1 MTQAYYDNPA
11 LLGIPFDQYE
21 RYQMIREAIQAAAP
35 VIAPDRP
42 LKILDVGGYAQLRR
56 GGEILLA
63 RAFLPDHT
71 VYVLDQPVCPLPGYF
86 QGDGRRLQFADQ
98 CFDLVISCDAL
109 EHVPAEDRRAFWQE
123 LLRVSRAGVLL
134 TAPFAHPQVV
144 AGEQFLFAYIYRE
157 TNGFEQRQLRE
168 HAAYGLPDLDA
179 TLALLG
185 ELGATG
191 CAYPGGQVE
200 LWLGMML
207 VKHYLLLNMHSLDL
221 EEFLDAYYIKH
232 LGATE
237 RREPAYRHLV
247 LAAPQMRSAW
257 LAAADAALNHAV
269 QSPPD
274 LAPESVTAQ
283 RAVQQQLAWLLQQ
296 QRELHAYIATL
307 EQTLAQKQQYIAQ
320 LETLLRRIEGGRV
333 MRLLNQLKR
342 R

>member
-35 VIAPDRP
+35 IIAPDRP
-42 LKILDVGGYAQLRR
+42 LKVLDVGGYAQLRR

-63 RAFLPDHT
+63 RAFLPEHT
-71 VYVLDQPVCPLPGYF
+71 VYVLDQPACHLPGYF

-144 AGEQFLFAYIYRE
+144 ACEQALFDYIYRE

-179 TLALLG
+179 TLAMLG

-191 CAYPGGQVE
+191 VAYPGGQVE

-207 VKHYLLLNMHSLDL
+207 VKHYLLLNMRSLDL
-221 EEFLDAYYIKH
+221 EEFLDSYYIRH

-247 LAAPQMRSAW
+247 LAAPRTRAEW
-257 LAAADAALNHAV
+257 LLAASEVLDLAV
-269 QSPPD
+269 ASPPD
-274 LAPESVTAQ
+274 LAPESMMAQ
-283 RAVQQQLAWLLQQ
+283 RAVQQQLAWLVQQ
-296 QRELHAYIATL
+296 QREQRDYIATL
-307 EQTLAQKQQYIAQ
+307 EQTLAQKNTYIAQ
-320 LETLLRRIEGGRV
+320 LEDLLRRIEGGRV
-333 MRLLNQLKR
+333 LRLLNRLTR